1 MAKRIW
7 EEIYATKRG
16 LSDYEFIILVDTAKK
31 IFNATKYKIFQREHD
46 EYLSFLYQEAMIYTY
61 KWDASKETN
70 FKKYLTVSLSNR
82 AKTFRRDIY
91 AHTYKNSLVDESAP
105 CDDNFKEDNSVFEAD
120 ENFYELEEDKI
131 VVKEFIRS
139 LAPLPQKIVKQL
151 MSGMTF
157 KDVFT
162 YHGFSKN
169 KLRNILDEVI
179 TDAMRAGF
187 SVQYMATFEMY
198 LNRQKK
204 RGRL

>member
-7 EEIYATKRG
+7 EEIYETKRE
-16 LSDYEFIILVDTAKK
+16 LSDDEFIIVVETAKK

-61 KWDASKETN
+61 KWEASKGID

-82 AKTFRRDIY
+82 AKNFRRDIY
-91 AHTYKNSLVDESAP
+91 AHTYKHSLVGGAAL
-105 CDDNFKEDNSVFEAD
+105 CDDNFKEESSVFEPD
-120 ENFYELEEDKI
+120 EYFYELEEDKH

-139 LAPLPQKIVKQL
+139 LAPLPRKIVRQL

-169 KLRNILDEVI
+169 KLRNILDDVI